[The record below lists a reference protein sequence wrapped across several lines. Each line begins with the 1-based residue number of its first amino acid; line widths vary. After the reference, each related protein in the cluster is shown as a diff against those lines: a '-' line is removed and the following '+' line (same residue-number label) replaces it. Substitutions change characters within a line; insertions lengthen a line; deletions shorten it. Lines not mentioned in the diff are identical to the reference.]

1 MREFGNKVIG
11 AEKSWDNFPEQK
23 CMTAALGGVTHSRE
37 HGDGRPWA
45 SLPSCE
51 LDSQRRL
58 GDTEPD
64 FPESRPGGHGRLNSQ
79 ALPQLPISLLNAADV
94 SPGLEAKPG
103 ARAGSPDPP
112 HSGQL
117 LAPRACPRT
126 DSILRKTSLAQ
137 HFPPR
142 FQTIMGISL
151 RQEKCRRDAHVEVGL
166 APAGDGGGDRLMG

>member
-1 MREFGNKVIG
+1 MDGKYVLREKAKSLREFGNKVIG

-103 ARAGSPDPP
+103 ARGRLAGPSTLGAAAGTAGLPPDRQ
-112 HSGQL
+112 HLEKNKSVRNTFL
-117 LAPRACPRT
+117 LASRRSWA
-126 DSILRKTSLAQ
+126 
-137 HFPPR
+137 FPSDKKSAEE
-142 FQTIMGISL
+142 THM
-151 RQEKCRRDAHVEVGL
+151 
-166 APAGDGGGDRLMG
+166 